1 MEEKRIDAKILRDYI
16 NSRESEITDTWTPGN
31 FEITVRHTLPLRD
44 VLTFVNEVVSTCF
57 DEESGEYLPEVKDF
71 IIKKNILEMYAN
83 FDLPKNAEECYSL
96 IYGSGVVN
104 YVLGYVNT
112 DQFNEIMASI
122 DEKLNHFV
130 QTNIEMVHKQLNELY
145 MSFDTIMTQMEAIF
159 SGVNA
164 EDMKKLV
171 GALSNFKLDE
181 EKLVK
186 AYMGS
191 KGKVVQM
198 PETEK

>member
-1 MEEKRIDAKILRDYI
+1 
-16 NSRESEITDTWTPGN
+16 
-31 FEITVRHTLPLRD
+31 
-44 VLTFVNEVVSTCF
+44 
-57 DEESGEYLPEVKDF
+57 
-71 IIKKNILEMYAN
+71 
-83 FDLPKNAEECYSL
+83 
-96 IYGSGVVN
+96 
-104 YVLGYVNT
+104 
-112 DQFNEIMASI
+112 
-122 DEKLNHFV
+122 
-130 QTNIEMVHKQLNELY
+130 